1 MLKNEADRKGLNRP
15 IPLMKYSFLILLSCA
30 LLTAGCNDDSSNSD
44 SVFIGG
50 QINNPETDYII
61 ISKDNKTIDTL
72 YLDEKNQFGK
82 DYVDLESGIYTF
94 KHPPESQ
101 IMYMEPGDSI
111 VIWLNT
117 MAFDESL
124 NFSGE
129 GAEKSNFLL
138 DMFLNNQSNNDLILT
153 YYKIEPSEFARITD
167 SIKDQRLKKLE
178 ELKARNEFS
187 DEFLETARASIDYE
201 YYDLRERYTFLIRKY
216 YNSFAEKIPEDFN
229 DYREDIDF
237 NNEELQD
244 YYVYTNLIDDY
255 LRSKSIE
262 ECAQKHEDHKKCF
275 NINTFKNIERRIL
288 LIDSISNIKSLKN
301 EFIDRL
307 AAQAITMAEG
317 ENRLDSVLNLLESI
331 DFSHMEEARQLAQIQ
346 GTYFV
351 GKSINNLQAENTEG
365 KEITY
370 GEVIDRPTITYAW
383 SLYSPAHHRWQH
395 RIIENLK
402 KKYPELYFL
411 GINIDLDEREEWLRT
426 LETFGYDKENEFQIT
441 KRTTSKETYRKY
453 LNKIFFVDSDGTI
466 VKGDIQFGSP
476 EFEKE
481 ILQFLNK

>member
-1 MLKNEADRKGLNRP
+1 MR
-15 IPLMKYSFLILLSCA
+15 YSFLFLICCTLLI
-30 LLTAGCNDDSSNSD
+30 TGCNEDSSSAD
-44 SVFIGG
+44 SVYIGG
-50 QINNPETDYII
+50 QINNPETDYVV

-82 DYVDLESGIYTF
+82 DFKNLESGIYTF

-117 MAFDESL
+117 MSFDESL
-124 NFSGE
+124 NFSGQ

-153 YYKIEPSEFARITD
+153 YYKIEPSEFAKITD

-178 ELKARNEFS
+178 ELKSRNKFS
-187 DEFLETARASIDYE
+187 DEFLKTARASIDYE

-216 YNSFAEKIPEDFN
+216 YNTFAEKIPENFN
-229 DYREDIDF
+229 EYRGEIDF
-237 NNEELQD
+237 NNKELQD

-255 LRSKSIE
+255 LRAKSIE
-262 ECAQKHEDHKKCF
+262 DCAEDHKDHKACF
-275 NINTFKNIERRIL
+275 NMNTFKNLKRRIL
-288 LIDSISNIKSLKN
+288 LIDSISEIKSLKN

-317 ENRLDSVLNLLESI
+317 ETRLDSVLNLLERI
-331 DFSHMEEARQLAQIQ
+331 DYTDIESARELADIQ
-346 GTYFV
+346 ETYFV
-351 GKSINNLQAENTEG
+351 GNSINELRAINTDGE
-365 KEITY
+365 EIKY
-370 GEVIDRPTITYAW
+370 GDIITKPTITYGW

-395 RIIENLK
+395 KIIGELK
-402 KKYPELYFL
+402 QKYPELDFL
-411 GINIDLDEREEWLRT
+411 GVNIDINEREEWLRT
-426 LETFGYDKENEFQIT
+426 IETFGYDKKNEFQIAR
-441 KRTTSKETYRKY
+441 RTTSKETFRKY
-453 LNKIFFVDSDGTI
+453 LNKIFFVDSNGTI

-476 EFEKE
+476 EFEQE
-481 ILQFLNK
+481 LLQFLNQ